1 MQEQEEEKRKIPTP
15 QIMLILLQQLN
26 YTAHKKE
33 AVLQCEESGSKIANL
48 QGFLAGVRSYKNALR
63 DNGYIFDSTEECKL
77 PYFSDDG
84 CEIGLAELREVCSD
98 IDEMT
103 DSADYKNFQ
112 ALLQKAVD
120 IQKDWL
126 FYTSEKGRDLHFVKG
141 WYEAMSATDATM
153 LRLHTA
159 LDAAEKEAAESLP
172 FDNDS
177 EKLRGYSDNEPYFE
191 VTEIKQNDN
200 GTFTVTCK
208 VVDPAEEQGAQNERN

>member
-1 MQEQEEEKRKIPTP
+1 MQEKEKREIPIP

-33 AVLQCEESGSKIANL
+33 ADLQNEESGSKVANL
-48 QGFLAGVRSYKNALR
+48 QGFLSGVRAYKETLR
-63 DNGYIFDSTEECKL
+63 DNGYTFDIKFDSTEERKL
-77 PYFSDDG
+77 PYFSNNG

-98 IDEMT
+98 INEMT

-112 ALLQKAVD
+112 ELLNKAVD
-120 IQKDWL
+120 RQKDWL

-141 WYEAMSATDATM
+141 WYEAMSEIDNNM

-172 FDNDS
+172 FDDDS
-177 EKLRGYSDNEPYFE
+177 E
-191 VTEIKQNDN
+191 
-200 GTFTVTCK
+200 
-208 VVDPAEEQGAQNERN
+208 

>member
-1 MQEQEEEKRKIPTP
+1 MQEQEEEKREIPTP

-26 YTAHKKE
+26 YTAHEKE
-33 AVLQCEESGSKIANL
+33 AVLQCEESGSKVANL
-48 QGFLAGVRSYKNALR
+48 QGFLAGVRSYKKALR
-63 DNGYIFDSTEECKL
+63 DNGYIVDIKFDSTEERKL

-112 ALLQKAVD
+112 ELLQKAVD

-126 FYTSEKGRDLHFVKG
+126 FYTSEKGRDLHFAKG
-141 WYEAMSATDATM
+141 WYEAMSATGATM

-172 FDNDS
+172 FDDDR
-177 EKLRGYSDNEPYFE
+177 E
-191 VTEIKQNDN
+191 
-200 GTFTVTCK
+200 
-208 VVDPAEEQGAQNERN
+208 